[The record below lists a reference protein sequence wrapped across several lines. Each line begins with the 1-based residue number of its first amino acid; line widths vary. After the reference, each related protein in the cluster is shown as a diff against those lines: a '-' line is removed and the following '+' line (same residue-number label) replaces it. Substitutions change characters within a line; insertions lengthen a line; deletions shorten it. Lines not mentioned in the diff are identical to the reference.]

1 MWICGCNCCGTH
13 CLLIWCL
20 LWITGTPVFLGKH
33 HVCLCCIIKN
43 IKKNKLKSLD
53 KIWCKHSV
61 IQLKTE
67 NLSHGICSQ
76 NTQKVKKQTLFNQ
89 TKQDRMQFFF
99 FLGNSL
105 SQSHVQYKNKQ
116 ITYLLPAL
124 AEVCLVLFLSQESN
138 QQKISDL
145 FVFVL
150 YITLKNKSS

>member
-43 IKKNKLKSLD
+43 IKKIKLKSLD

-99 FLGNSL
+99 FRKFSVSKPCAIQKQTNHL
-105 SQSHVQYKNKQ
+105 SFASFGRG
-116 ITYLLPAL
+116 LSCPLPFTRIQPAKDKWF
-124 AEVCLVLFLSQESN
+124 VCFCIVYNFE
-138 QQKISDL
+138 K
-145 FVFVL
+145 
-150 YITLKNKSS
+150 